1 VAITDD
7 GHWLVALDPQ
17 NVIRIFDMNTY
28 REEPPIKTAGK
39 MTSITL
45 SHDGSTVLVNM
56 ALGEVHM
63 IDLITRDTVRK
74 FKGQKQGEFVIRSC
88 FGGAAENFVVSGSED
103 GLIYVWHKENE
114 SLIEKLPG
122 HGRGQGGK
130 ECVTTVDW
138 NPRDPGMFASG
149 GDDRKVRIWTNTL
162 SPVEDLPSTLDR
174 GLSTH
179 DSGRT
184 SAMRSTL

>member
-1 VAITDD
+1 
-7 GHWLVALDPQ
+7 
-17 NVIRIFDMNTY
+17 MNTY

-88 FGGAAENFVVSGSED
+88 FGGAAENFVVSGSE
-103 GLIYVWHKENE
+103 GRYHHS
-114 SLIEKLPG
+114 SLPA
-122 HGRGQGGK
+122 R
-130 ECVTTVDW
+130 C
-138 NPRDPGMFASG
+138 
-149 GDDRKVRIWTNTL
+149 
-162 SPVEDLPSTLDR
+162 
-174 GLSTH
+174 
-179 DSGRT
+179 
-184 SAMRSTL
+184 